1 MKLEHVVPWGRTIE
15 EYQQMFNLG
24 EEDKH
29 KKILGCGDG
38 PASFN
43 AELTQ
48 MGGKIISI
56 DPIYQFSK
64 QQISDRIEQVRPI
77 IMEQIIQN
85 KGAYLWN
92 QFDSPLQ
99 LEQTRLSAMNH
110 FLADYD
116 KGKAEQRYIHGSL
129 PKLNFADKEFD
140 LALCSHFLF
149 LYEEHFSL
157 QDHIQSITELVRVS
171 KEVRIY
177 PLLSLEGTQSNY
189 LTSVIEH
196 FERLGT
202 KVGLEEVS
210 YQFQKG
216 ATKMLVILANE

>member
-85 KGAYLWN
+85 KGAYL
-92 QFDSPLQ
+92 
-99 LEQTRLSAMNH
+99 
-110 FLADYD
+110 
-116 KGKAEQRYIHGSL
+116 
-129 PKLNFADKEFD
+129 
-140 LALCSHFLF
+140 
-149 LYEEHFSL
+149 
-157 QDHIQSITELVRVS
+157 
-171 KEVRIY
+171 
-177 PLLSLEGTQSNY
+177 
-189 LTSVIEH
+189 
-196 FERLGT
+196 
-202 KVGLEEVS
+202 
-210 YQFQKG
+210 
-216 ATKMLVILANE
+216 

>member
-1 MKLEHVVPWGRTIE
+1 MKLENVVPWGRTLE
-15 EYQQMFNLG
+15 EYQLMFNLN
-24 EEDKH
+24 EKDKH
-29 KKILGCGDG
+29 KKILGCSDG

-48 MGGKIISI
+48 MGGDIISI

-64 QQISDRIEQVRPI
+64 PQICDRIKQVRPI

-85 KGAYLWN
+85 TDDYLWN

-189 LTSVIEH
+189 LDSVIDH
-196 FERLGT
+196 FEQIGAKTR
-202 KVGLEEVS
+202 LEEVS
-210 YQFQKG
+210 YEFQKG
-216 ATKMLVILANE
+216 ATTMLVILANE